1 MRAAHPR
8 FSGFHPEAF
17 RFFRRLARNNRKP
30 WFDRHRHTYDQHVS
44 GALRA
49 LFEELVPFVLSL
61 DDGFEISGK
70 TGRNF
75 SRINRDIRFARDKSP
90 YRRNLYLYFGPR
102 NAPGRDARLY
112 LGLSAEGV
120 TCGLALYGGRES
132 SLEQRLKPRRAR
144 RPEDLEQH
152 LRRLAPP
159 PAGRAR
165 RYEIYWHRHERG
177 EWKKY
182 PGSPRTEKDW
192 KYCRAWVLRKRF
204 APSRRELRSARFTRS
219 VEKVFDDLFPLYA
232 FATVDGPLGERALR
246 ARRRR

>member
-1 MRAAHPR
+1 MKRKSRPR
-8 FSGFHPEAF
+8 FNGFHPEAF

-30 WFDRHRHTYDQHVS
+30 WFDRHRHTYDRHVS

-61 DDGFEISGK
+61 DDDFEISGK

-102 NAPGRDARLY
+102 HEPGRDSRLY
-112 LGLSAEGV
+112 LGLSAEGI
-120 TCGLALYGGRES
+120 TCGLALYGGRDS
-132 SLEQRLKPRRAR
+132 SLEQRLKPRRAG
-144 RPEDLEQH
+144 RPKDVEQF
-152 LRRLAPP
+152 LRPLS
-159 PAGRAR
+159 R
-165 RYEIYWHRHERG
+165 RYEIYWHRRERSQ
-177 EWKKY
+177 WMKY

-204 APSRRELRSARFTRS
+204 PPSRRQLGSARFAPS
-219 VEKVFDDLFPLYA
+219 VEKIFHELFPLYA
-232 FATVDGPLGERALR
+232 LATIDGPLGERALR